1 MVAFFGASTQSV
13 ANVRCRAGHPGAR
26 LAAHAGAAKSPT
38 TRTRNAAANLILTLA
53 KAPTII
59 TEFSDDNEHA
69 PTCVENEDCISM
81 SRLLLTISLLLA
93 SSAGSFGGES
103 VPPRRSDDLT
113 KIRARLL
120 ERMMRGVGAEQVAS
134 LLKSQKDD
142 GSWPDVNY
150 ADQTRSGWKTYAHL
164 ARLFDLACV
173 FRQPGSAQTHDPKLR
188 AAVLWGLDFWLRNDF
203 QNPNWWWDEIGVPRV
218 MSSLLLMMD
227 EELSPAQLESGLKI
241 VARAKI
247 SMTGQ
252 NLVWVTEVTA
262 VRAILENDEEL
273 VRTAYQRIAQEI
285 SVSAGEGI
293 QADFRFHQ
301 HGPCLY
307 NHGYGSGFVV
317 DCAHLATVVSGTSMA
332 FSPATLR
339 TLTCLVLDGSQW
351 MARGSASDFGRRA
364 RNHASE
370 SGCKISEPGCSR
382 FARSDRSAAGRA
394 VALVARAAGRPAP
407 PLQGNRHFWCSDF
420 MTHQRKAYYASARM
434 VSKRNYNTDGP
445 ANRRG

>member
-1 MVAFFGASTQSV
+1 
-13 ANVRCRAGHPGAR
+13 
-26 LAAHAGAAKSPT
+26 
-38 TRTRNAAANLILTLA
+38 
-53 KAPTII
+53 
-59 TEFSDDNEHA
+59 
-69 PTCVENEDCISM
+69 
-81 SRLLLTISLLLA
+81 
-93 SSAGSFGGES
+93 
-103 VPPRRSDDLT
+103 
-113 KIRARLL
+113 
-120 ERMMRGVGAEQVAS
+120 
-134 LLKSQKDD
+134 
-142 GSWPDVNY
+142 
-150 ADQTRSGWKTYAHL
+150 
-164 ARLFDLACV
+164 
-173 FRQPGSAQTHDPKLR
+173 
-188 AAVLWGLDFWLRNDF
+188 
-203 QNPNWWWDEIGVPRV
+203 

-293 QADFRFHQ
+293 QADFSFHQ

-351 MARGSASDFGRRA
+351 MARGSASDFGAEGREITRPNQDARYLSPAAADLLEVTDQRQAELPRWLPVRPGDRRRRCKGTA
-364 RNHASE
+364 T
-370 SGCKISEPGCSR
+370 SG
-382 FARSDRSAAGRA
+382 
-394 VALVARAAGRPAP
+394 AP
-407 PLQGNRHFWCSDF
+407 TS
-420 MTHQRKAYYASARM
+420 
-434 VSKRNYNTDGP
+434 
-445 ANRRG
+445 